1 MRLPLLQL
9 HSKFVQWIITYMA
22 LEPVFWHKMHVTQVV
37 WLPDA
42 QLLAFQGLG
51 LSLQST
57 DELPATGKESKFK
70 ESGIFYFEIQLI
82 YNVAPTLAIQ
92 QSDSAL
98 HIHAFFFKK
107 IFFSIMVYPRRSDIV
122 PCGIQ

>member
-1 MRLPLLQL
+1 
-9 HSKFVQWIITYMA
+9 MA

-57 DELPATGKESKFK
+57 GELPATGKESKFK
-70 ESGIFYFEIQLI
+70 ESGIFYFEI
-82 YNVAPTLAIQ
+82 
-92 QSDSAL
+92 
-98 HIHAFFFKK
+98 
-107 IFFSIMVYPRRSDIV
+107 
-122 PCGIQ
+122 